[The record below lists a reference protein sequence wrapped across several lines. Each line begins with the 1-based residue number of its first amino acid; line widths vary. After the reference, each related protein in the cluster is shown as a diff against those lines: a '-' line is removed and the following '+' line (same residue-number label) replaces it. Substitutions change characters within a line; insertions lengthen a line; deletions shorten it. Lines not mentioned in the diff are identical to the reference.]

1 MALTNCTINSTSTQT
16 PGGQAVGS
24 LASLVLKI
32 KPDNGYVLQALDF
45 SNNTG
50 SVTGIASITL
60 ANSSTAYA
68 DNNEVSVTV
77 DINNTFSPSADVDFV
92 IDIDGAAIL
101 KKLVPQTINGTYDTV
116 ATNATPASQTAV
128 QYSVFG
134 TPGSIVSL
142 FSKTFTASSGKFFET
157 PPSYVISTG
166 LQDTYTITVT
176 DTYTSDVYLT
186 ARTFTVKGKIPSQT
200 INGDNIDFTAN
211 ASGSIV
217 AVSTGKITA
226 FRLDTSTMTYD
237 RGNRKLVI
245 YGDVGAQF
253 RLGMTNEDSL
263 AYNFTTSDFVNGV
276 SFTGTIPSS
285 GLILFDINIPAVT
298 DDDLYSFTLSTVP
311 FSGSQLAAN
320 IDSNGDQ
327 VANFSISQIGDV
339 TYTVKTDAATDSRTY
354 TSDPSII
361 HYGQPFVESDLTTT
375 VTSVLTLTDNVD
387 IVLTRLPTP
396 GDFISLNTDAT
407 QATYGSINVTS
418 VTANPATLGA
428 SGNQSIAFTVVSTV
442 DYFGSTAS
450 SHTLDL
456 GNFMTAEGT
465 SGASGFRLYTPTL
478 SGTSSGLILSPVR
491 ADYNISGGM
500 SAIQAKSVPY
510 GAPSGQN
517 LINGTGVLYGNFY
530 GNTLQQITLTISAA
544 SNSAFNQTTALTITK
559 GSLVGQ
565 APSQDLHFT
574 WTAQLDEVIDA
585 NSDMTFNIAV
595 SLTNS
600 P

>member
-1 MALTNCTINSTSTQT
+1 
-16 PGGQAVGS
+16 
-24 LASLVLKI
+24 
-32 KPDNGYVLQALDF
+32 
-45 SNNTG
+45 
-50 SVTGIASITL
+50 
-60 ANSSTAYA
+60 
-68 DNNEVSVTV
+68 
-77 DINNTFSPSADVDFV
+77 
-92 IDIDGAAIL
+92 
-101 KKLVPQTINGTYDTV
+101 
-116 ATNATPASQTAV
+116 
-128 QYSVFG
+128 
-134 TPGSIVSL
+134 
-142 FSKTFTASSGKFFET
+142 
-157 PPSYVISTG
+157 
-166 LQDTYTITVT
+166 
-176 DTYTSDVYLT
+176 
-186 ARTFTVKGKIPSQT
+186 
-200 INGDNIDFTAN
+200 
-211 ASGSIV
+211 
-217 AVSTGKITA
+217 
-226 FRLDTSTMTYD
+226 
-237 RGNRKLVI
+237 
-245 YGDVGAQF
+245 
-253 RLGMTNEDSL
+253 MTNEDSL
-263 AYNFTTSDFVNGV
+263 AYNFTTSDFDHGA

-285 GLILFDINIPAVT
+285 GSILFDINIPAVT

-361 HYGQPFVESDLTTT
+361 HYGQPFVESDLNTT

-396 GDFISLNTDAT
+396 DDFISLNTDAT

-491 ADYNISGGM
+491 ANYNISGGM

-517 LINGTGVLYGNFY
+517 LTGGTGVLYGNFY
-530 GNTLQQITLTISAA
+530 GNTLQQITLTISATA
-544 SNSAFNQTTALTITK
+544 NSAFNQSTALTITK

-585 NSDMTFNIAV
+585 SSDMTFNIAV

>member
-68 DNNEVSVTV
+68 DDNEVSVTV
-77 DINNTFSPSADVDFV
+77 DIDDTFTPSVDIDFV

-101 KKLVPQTINGTYDTV
+101 KKLVPQTINGTYDTTV
-116 ATNATPASQTAV
+116 SNATPASQTAV

-166 LQDTYTITVT
+166 SQDTYIITAT

-211 ASGSIV
+211 ASGAIV

-263 AYNFTTSDFVNGV
+263 SYNFTTSDFVNGV

-339 TYTVKTDAATDSRTY
+339 TYTVITDSASDSRTY
-354 TSDPSII
+354 TSNPSAVHI
-361 HYGQPFVESDLTTT
+361 GQPFVEYDFVKT
-375 VTSVLTLTDNVD
+375 VTSVLTLTDNAD
-387 IVLTRLPTP
+387 IVLTRLPLP
-396 GDFISLNTDAT
+396 EDFTALNTDSSSAT
-407 QATYGSINVTS
+407 DSSIDITS
-418 VTANPATLGA
+418 VTVNPPLVGA
-428 SGNQSIAFTVVSTV
+428 SGNQSLAITVVSTI

-456 GNFMTAEGT
+456 GNFIAAEST
-465 SGASGFRLYTPTL
+465 SGASGFRLYTPTVT
-478 SGTSSGLILSPVR
+478 GVSGLIMGPAR
-491 ADYNISGGM
+491 ASYTVLNGISGTNT
-500 SAIQAKSVPY
+500 KSIAY
-510 GAPSGQN
+510 GTPSGTN
-517 LINGTGVLYGNFY
+517 ITSGSGVLYGNFY
-530 GNTLQQITLTISAA
+530 GNNLQQISLSISATG
-544 SNSAFNQTTALTITK
+544 SSAFNQTQSLTI
-559 GSLVGQ
+559 SPNNLVGQ
-565 APSQDLHFT
+565 APAQDLHYT
-574 WTAQLDEVIDA
+574 WTAQTDEIIDA
-585 NSDMTFNIAV
+585 SSDMTFNITV
-595 SLTNS
+595 GLFNN

>member
-1 MALTNCTINSTSTQT
+1 M
-16 PGGQAVGS
+16 
-24 LASLVLKI
+24 
-32 KPDNGYVLQALDF
+32 
-45 SNNTG
+45 
-50 SVTGIASITL
+50 
-60 ANSSTAYA
+60 
-68 DNNEVSVTV
+68 
-77 DINNTFSPSADVDFV
+77 
-92 IDIDGAAIL
+92 
-101 KKLVPQTINGTYDTV
+101 
-116 ATNATPASQTAV
+116 
-128 QYSVFG
+128 
-134 TPGSIVSL
+134 

-176 DTYTSDVYLT
+176 DTYTSNIYLT

-211 ASGSIV
+211 ASGTIV

-253 RLGMTNEDSL
+253 RLSMTNEDSL
-263 AYNFTTSDFVNGV
+263 SYNFTTSDFVNGA

-285 GLILFDINIPAVT
+285 GSILFDINIPAVT

-361 HYGQPFVESDLTTT
+361 HYGQPFVESDLNTT

-396 GDFISLNTDAT
+396 DDFISLNTDAT

-465 SGASGFRLYTPTL
+465 GGASGFRLYTPTL
-478 SGTSSGLILSPVR
+478 SGVSSGLILSPVR
-491 ADYNISGGM
+491 ANYNISGGT

-517 LINGTGVLYGNFY
+517 LTGGTGVLYGNFY

-544 SNSAFNQTTALTITK
+544 ANSAFHQSTGLTITK
-559 GSLVGQ
+559 GSLIGV

-585 NSDMTFNIAV
+585 SSNMTFNIAV

>member
-68 DNNEVSVTV
+68 DDNEVSVTV
-77 DINNTFSPSADVDFV
+77 DIDDTFTPSVDIDFV

-101 KKLVPQTINGTYDTV
+101 KKLVPQTINGTYDTTV
-116 ATNATPASQTAV
+116 SNATPASQTAV

-166 LQDTYTITVT
+166 SQDTYIITAT

-211 ASGSIV
+211 ASGAIV

-263 AYNFTTSDFVNGV
+263 SYNFTTSDFVNGV

-285 GLILFDINIPAVT
+285 GSILFDINIPAVT

-339 TYTVKTDAATDSRTY
+339 TYTVITDSASDSRTY
-354 TSDPSII
+354 TSNPSAVHI
-361 HYGQPFVESDLTTT
+361 GQPFVEYDFVKT
-375 VTSVLTLTDNVD
+375 VTSVLTLTDNAD
-387 IVLTRLPTP
+387 IVLTRLPLP
-396 GDFISLNTDAT
+396 EDFTALNTDSSSAT
-407 QATYGSINVTS
+407 DSSIDITS
-418 VTANPATLGA
+418 VTVNPPLVGA
-428 SGNQSIAFTVVSTV
+428 SGNQSLAITVVSTI

-456 GNFMTAEGT
+456 GNFIAAEST
-465 SGASGFRLYTPTL
+465 SGASGFRLYTPTVT
-478 SGTSSGLILSPVR
+478 GVSGLIMGPAR
-491 ADYNISGGM
+491 ASYTVLNGISGTNT
-500 SAIQAKSVPY
+500 KSIAY
-510 GAPSGQN
+510 GTPSGTN
-517 LINGTGVLYGNFY
+517 ITSGSGVLYGNFY
-530 GNTLQQITLTISAA
+530 GNNLQQISLSISATG
-544 SNSAFNQTTALTITK
+544 SSAFNQTQSLTI
-559 GSLVGQ
+559 SPNNLVGQ
-565 APSQDLHFT
+565 APAQDLHYT
-574 WTAQLDEVIDA
+574 WTAQTDEIIDA
-585 NSDMTFNIAV
+585 SSDMTFNITV
-595 SLTNS
+595 GLFNN

>member
-1 MALTNCTINSTSTQT
+1 MALTNCTINSRSTQT

-50 SVTGIASITL
+50 SVTGITSITL

-77 DINNTFSPSADVDFV
+77 DIDDTFTPSADVDFV

-166 LQDTYTITVT
+166 SQDTYIITVT
-176 DTYTSDVYLT
+176 DTYTSDIYLT

-211 ASGSIV
+211 ASGTIA

-226 FRLDTSTMTYD
+226 FRLNTSTMTHD
-237 RGNRKLVI
+237 RGRRKLVI

-354 TSDPSII
+354 TSDPSAVHI
-361 HYGQPFVESDLTTT
+361 GQPFVEYDFVKT

-387 IVLTRLPTP
+387 IVLTRLPLP
-396 GDFISLNTDAT
+396 EDFISSNTDSSSAT
-407 QATYGSINVTS
+407 DSSIDITS

-428 SGNQSIAFTVVSTV
+428 SGNQSIAFTIVSTV

-465 SGASGFRLYTPTL
+465 GGASGFRLYTPTT
-478 SGTSSGLILSPVR
+478 SGVSGLILGPAR

-517 LINGTGVLYGNFY
+517 LTNGTGVLYGNFY
-530 GNTLQQITLTISAA
+530 GNSLQQITLTISATA
-544 SNSAFNQTTALTITK
+544 NSAFNQTTNLTIAKST
-559 GSLVGQ
+559 LVGQ
-565 APSQDLHFT
+565 APSQDLHYT
-574 WTAQLDEVIDA
+574 WTAQTDEIIDA
-585 NSDMTFNIAV
+585 SSDMTFNIAV

>member
-68 DNNEVSVTV
+68 DNNEISVTV
-77 DINNTFSPSADVDFV
+77 DIDNTFSPSADVDFV

-101 KKLVPQTINGTYDTV
+101 KKLVPQTINGTYDTAV
-116 ATNATPASQTAV
+116 SNATPASQTAV

-166 LQDTYTITVT
+166 SQDTYIITAT

-211 ASGSIV
+211 ASASIV

-263 AYNFTTSDFVNGV
+263 SYNFTTSDFVNGA

-285 GLILFDINIPAVT
+285 GSILFDINIPAVT

-339 TYTVKTDAATDSRTY
+339 TYTVTTDSASDSRTY
-354 TSDPSII
+354 TSNPSAVHI
-361 HYGQPFVESDLTTT
+361 GQPFVEYDFVKT
-375 VTSVLTLTDNVD
+375 VTSVLTLTDNAD
-387 IVLTRLPTP
+387 IVLTRLPLP
-396 GDFISLNTDAT
+396 EDFTALNTDSSSAT
-407 QATYGSINVTS
+407 DSSIDITS
-418 VTANPATLGA
+418 VTVNPPLVGA
-428 SGNQSIAFTVVSTV
+428 SGNQSLAITVVSTI

-456 GNFMTAEGT
+456 GNFIAAESI
-465 SGASGFRLYTPTL
+465 SGVSGFRLYTPTVT
-478 SGTSSGLILSPVR
+478 GVSGLIIGPAR
-491 ADYNISGGM
+491 ASYTVLNGISGTNT
-500 SAIQAKSVPY
+500 KSIAY
-510 GAPSGQN
+510 GTPSGTN
-517 LINGTGVLYGNFY
+517 ITSGSGVLYGNFY
-530 GNTLQQITLTISAA
+530 GNSLQQISLSISATSSSAFNTTQSLTISP
-544 SNSAFNQTTALTITK
+544 NN
-559 GSLVGQ
+559 LVGQ
-565 APSQDLHFT
+565 APAQDLHYT
-574 WTAQLDEVIDA
+574 WTAKTDEIIDA
-585 NSDMTFNIAV
+585 SSDMTFNITV
-595 SLTNS
+595 GLFNN